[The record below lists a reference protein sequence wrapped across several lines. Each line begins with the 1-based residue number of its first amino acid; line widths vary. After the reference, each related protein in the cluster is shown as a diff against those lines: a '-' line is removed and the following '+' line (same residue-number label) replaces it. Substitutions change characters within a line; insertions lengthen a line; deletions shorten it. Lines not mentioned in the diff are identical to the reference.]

1 MSSKFPSLEEIDSEL
16 DFGNPTSANTK
27 DSSNNDDEFDMDT
40 GADFLSREKEL
51 LGDDAKEFAT
61 TDDAKLQ
68 GEPDE
73 ISEFKA
79 SFPALDSGA
88 ETTQNK
94 SSASL
99 FDDEE
104 DQQPKSSG
112 SDFNRRSLED
122 SSAIKEW
129 RERQAL
135 EIQRRDEVS
144 EAKRKET
151 KEAAMRAIDDFY
163 DNYSNKKN
171 SQIDQVREEEKEFI
185 EERDNS
191 VTGTIWDRALKLIDT
206 SNSAAKTESHDKSR
220 FRDVLVSLK
229 GNKDAPGAAGY

>member
-1 MSSKFPSLEEIDSEL
+1 MSSKFPSLEEIDSDL
-16 DFGNPTSANTK
+16 DFQTSNANDTNNSAN
-27 DSSNNDDEFDMDT
+27 DEFDLDT

-61 TDDAKLQ
+61 SDDAKVQ

-73 ISEFKA
+73 IAEFKS
-79 SFPALDSGA
+79 SFPALDTADTPS
-88 ETTQNK
+88 TQNTTAASLDATSEDDNKK
-94 SSASL
+94 SS
-99 FDDEE
+99 
-104 DQQPKSSG
+104 P
-112 SDFNRRSLED
+112 DFSKLSLED
-122 SSAIKEW
+122 SSAVREW

-144 EAKRKET
+144 ESKRKET
-151 KEAAMRAIDDFY
+151 RETAMKAIDDFY
-163 DNYSNKKN
+163 DNYSNKKE
-171 SQIDQVREEEKEFI
+171 SHIDEVREQEKAFI

-206 SNSAAKTESHDKSR
+206 SNSAAKSAIHDKTR
-220 FRDVLVSLK
+220 FRDVLLTLK